1 MKTVS
6 VIRWSLFVLGLF
18 LVSAGGAYGQFYP
31 GRVTGTVTD
40 SSGALVPGAD
50 VKLTA
55 SDIGLERSVT
65 TNTAALVRSPP
76 TTGQPKASDAAA
88 IPR

>member
-1 MKTVS
+1 MKRVS
-6 VIRWSLFVLGLF
+6 VILSTLFVLGLF

-50 VKLTA
+50 VKLTQCCLDGHHCCEFQAVENETPA
-55 SDIGLERSVT
+55 SAVG
-65 TNTAALVRSPP
+65 
-76 TTGQPKASDAAA
+76 
-88 IPR
+88 